1 MDKPN
6 IDKVKLESSNIADEN
21 FEKLASLFPNVVTET
36 IVDGQLVRAI
46 DKDKLMQ
53 EINAYV
59 LEGLEER
66 YNFTWPDKRK
76 SVVLANAPTRNTLRA
91 CKEESK
97 DFDNTENLY
106 IEGDNLEVLKLLRN
120 TYLGQVKMI
129 YIDPPYNTGKD
140 FVYKDNFFMS
150 KEDYLEMSG
159 QVDENGNKYFPNT
172 ETNGRFHTD
181 WLNMM
186 YPRLKMARDFLSND
200 GVIFISIDDNELDN
214 LTKICNEI
222 FGENN
227 FIANIIRNT
236 NSSKNQSL
244 FVSVSH
250 EYCMV
255 YAKNITILKNK
266 HEENKWQVPKN
277 NIKEYVEKVK
287 QLQNKGLKDN
297 EISDELKELTKY
309 PRFIDFTNY
318 WYFDTKGLY
327 SKGDLGGVNNGN
339 MEPIINPI
347 TKKPDPVPPGGF
359 RFNTEKL
366 NELIKENRIHFHT
379 DGSLPRL
386 KRYLSENYNQR
397 PKSIM
402 SDDQRPDNSLLQEL
416 NTPFDNPKQL
426 AFIKRIISVIDK
438 DAIVL
443 DFFSGSATT
452 AHAVM
457 QLNAEDGGNR
467 KYIMVQLPEKTPE
480 NSEARKAGY
489 STICEIGKERIRR
502 AGEKIKKD
510 YPNANIDTG
519 FRVFKLDS
527 SNMEDVYYEAEKV
540 SQQDISKTISYIKA
554 DRSNEDLL
562 FQIILSFG
570 IKLTCNIEVKKVNNR
585 DVYFVDDTY
594 LLVCFEKDID
604 EKTIEELAKLKPEIM
619 VFNQDTQD
627 STLANIEQIFKI
639 LSSDTN
645 IKVI

>member
-1 MDKPN
+1 MDKIN
-6 IDKVKLESSNIADEN
+6 LKKMKLESSNIADEN

-36 IVDGQLVRAI
+36 IVNDRVERVI
-46 DKDKLMQ
+46 DVDKLKQ
-53 EINAYV
+53 EINSHV
-59 LEGLEER
+59 VEGLEER

-120 TYLGQVKMI
+120 TYLGQIKMI

-140 FVYKDNFFMS
+140 FIYQDNFYIN
-150 KEDYLEMSG
+150 KEEYKEMSG
-159 QVDENGNKYFPNT
+159 QFDKEGNRLFENT
-172 ETNGRFHTD
+172 EANGRFHTD

-186 YPRLKMARDFLSND
+186 YPRLKMARDLLTDD
-200 GVIFISIDDNELDN
+200 GAIFISIDDNEVSN
-214 LTKICNEI
+214 LRKICDEI
-222 FGENN
+222 FGERN
-227 FIANIIRNT
+227 FVADFIRKTKSTT
-236 NSSKNQSL
+236 NDAKTGLNYQ
-244 FVSVSH
+244 H
-250 EYCMV
+250 EMLLCF
-255 YAKNITILKNK
+255 AKN
-266 HEENKWQVPKN
+266 KN
-277 NIKEYVEKVK
+277 NINLLGGSKNLSNYQNPDNDPNGAWINDNPSAKSGSYETGYFPIKNPYTNKEDYPPEGRFWAFSKNTLQQHIDNGRICFKKEY
-287 QLQNKGLKDN
+287 KDN
-297 EISDELKELTKY
+297 E
-309 PRFIDFTNY
+309 RGFIY
-318 WYFDTKGLY
+318 
-327 SKGDLGGVNNGN
+327 
-339 MEPIINPI
+339 
-347 TKKPDPVPPGGF
+347 
-359 RFNTEKL
+359 
-366 NELIKENRIHFHT
+366 
-379 DGSLPRL
+379 
-386 KRYLSENYNQR
+386 KRYLKDLQTTLETFDSLKFTDNKFMNQVATKELKDLELVEYFPY
-397 PKSIM
+397 PKGCNFLKEIIIHG
-402 SDDQRPDNSLLQEL
+402 SDKNSL
-416 NTPFDNPKQL
+416 
-426 AFIKRIISVIDK
+426 I
-438 DAIVL
+438 L

-467 KYIMVQLPEKTPE
+467 KYIMVQLPTETPE
-480 NSEARKAGY
+480 DSEARKAGY

-527 SNMEDVYYEAEKV
+527 SNMEDVYYEAEKI

-585 DVYFVDDTY
+585 DIYFVDDTY

-604 EKTIEELAKLKPEIM
+604 DTTIEELAKMKPSYM
-619 VFNQDTQD
+619 VFNQNVHD
-627 STLANIEQIFKI
+627 STLANIKQIFKMI
-639 LSSDTN
+639 SNDTN